1 MKRAIFVV
9 MAFVA
14 MTLSTAF
21 SSYNKP
27 QTTIDSLSYAVG
39 ADIGLNIN
47 FGITDLQL
55 DKDLVVKHFM
65 EFIIYGNTESEEFM
79 QDMEQL
85 QRFQYDRFM
94 PYMQAKIQQ
103 ENSENGYSN
112 IELPELYDEEFT
124 REDIARCIGNSM
136 GASILNADI
145 DLELEFFYTGF
156 NDALSLEFEEDIDG
170 GLFLTMEEM
179 QEVFATHSEQKQAED
194 EAAAEALY
202 AINLEESEQWL
213 SYVEQWHGVN
223 KTESG
228 LLYRIDRK
236 GYGEQPTLDSDV
248 VTVHYEGK
256 LRTGEIF
263 DSSYQRGEPI
273 SFPLD
278 KVIDGWTEGM
288 KYIAEGGQITLWIP
302 AYLAYGERGAGDVIG
317 PGEAIEFTVELLE
330 VNPREE

>member
-21 SSYNKP
+21 SSYNKS
-27 QTTIDSLSYAVG
+27 QTTIDSLSYAIG
-39 ADIGLNIN
+39 ADLGLNIN
-47 FGITDLQL
+47 FGIKDLNL
-55 DKDLVVKHFM
+55 DKVVIAENLKDFLANGS
-65 EFIIYGNTESEEFM
+65 IESEEFM
-79 QDMEQL
+79 QEMQQL
-85 QRFQYDRFM
+85 HMFMYTMYM
-94 PYMQAKIQQ
+94 PYMQALKD
-103 ENSENGYSN
+103 ESHDPDA
-112 IELPELYDEEFT
+112 LPELYDEEFK
-124 REDIARCIGNSM
+124 REDIARYM
-136 GASILNADI
+136 GHNMAAGILNADI

-156 NDALSLEFEEDIDG
+156 NDALSLESEEDIDG
-170 GLFLTMEEM
+170 GLLLTMEEM
-179 QEVFATHSEQKQAED
+179 QEVFATHSEQKQAEE

-202 AINLEESEQWL
+202 AINLKESEQWL

-248 VTVHYEGK
+248 VLVHYEGK

-263 DSSYQRGEPI
+263 DSSYQRGESI
-273 SFPLD
+273 SFALNQ
-278 KVIDGWTEGM
+278 VIQGWTEGM

-302 AYLAYGERGAGDVIG
+302 ADLAYGERGAGDIIG
-317 PGEAIEFTVELLE
+317 PGEAIEFTVELFE
-330 VNPREE
+330 VNPR